1 VTPASFEIF
10 VPFWGDPD
18 LLVATVESVL
28 AQNDTDWKLVVV
40 DDAYPDAAVSG
51 YFSSLDDTRIRYIRN
66 PENLGISGNFARCL
80 DLASGEL
87 MMFLGCDDLL
97 HPDFVS
103 TVRAA
108 LARFPNAAMVEVG
121 VRVIDDRGGSVNPL
135 ADRVKRALMP
145 RVDTCTEFGGETL
158 AVSLLR
164 GNWLYW
170 PSLVFRT
177 DRAQRHRFRQDLPI
191 ILDLALIMDMVIAG
205 DTLVLDP
212 TVCFSYRRHRGSLS
226 STSRL
231 QYRLPDERRY
241 YDSVA
246 RQLSR
251 RGWNRAARTAQIRW
265 TSRLHALSLVPHAV
279 RVGSGLSGLL
289 THALRPPSVLR

>member
-1 VTPASFEIF
+1 MPPASFEIF

-18 LLVATVESVL
+18 LMVATVQSVL
-28 AQNDTDWKLVVV
+28 VQDDPDWQLVIV
-40 DDAYPDAAVSG
+40 DDAYPDASVSD
-51 YFSSLDDTRIRYIRN
+51 YLASLADARIRYVRN
-66 PENLGISGNFARCL
+66 DENLGISGNFARCL

-97 HPDFVS
+97 HPNFVS
-103 TVRAA
+103 TVRAVHR
-108 LARFPNAAMVEVG
+108 RFPDAAMVEVG
-121 VRVIDDRGGSVNPL
+121 VRVIDDQGRPVNPL

-145 RVDTCTEFGGETL
+145 RVDECSELGGEPL

-177 DRAQRHRFRQDLPI
+177 DRVQRHRFRDDLPI

-205 DTLVLDP
+205 DMLVLEP
-212 TVCFSYRRHRGSLS
+212 TVCFSYRRHRASLS
-226 STSRL
+226 STSLL

-246 RQLSR
+246 AELTR
-251 RGWNRAARTAQIRW
+251 RGWSRAARTARLRL
-265 TSRLHALSLVPHAV
+265 TSRLHALSLVPEAV
-279 RVGSGLSGLL
+279 RAGSGIGGLFD
-289 THALRPPSVLR
+289 HAFRPSTVPR